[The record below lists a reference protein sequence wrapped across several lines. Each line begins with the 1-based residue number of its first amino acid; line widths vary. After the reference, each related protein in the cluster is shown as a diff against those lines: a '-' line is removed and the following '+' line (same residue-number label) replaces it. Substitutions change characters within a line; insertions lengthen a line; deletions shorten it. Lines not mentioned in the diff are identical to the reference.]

1 MYQPFRSTSLKVINF
16 HDRISLWDY
25 SLWEEAY
32 FPLWFWSYGL
42 DFILFISSLNQL
54 IYYPLVSLT
63 FLIKQLLLNCDYLFL
78 SRDYLFTL
86 TKISKYFILSCYYHI
101 CLSQPIWNS
110 SACHKCASSR
120 WGIVCTQVG
129 PNWVAAGPVS
139 TPILRI
145 LGPNTA
151 GGSLADFN
159 QKRPITLNWQH
170 RWRVEKQKGTEAL
183 ANKCL
188 QSPEQREIW
197 VSCPHKQSPGQ
208 RHLTNSSLTW
218 WKVTTEWGLNPN
230 HSQESLLTMPTSSLK
245 FCSPCNTHSNK

>member
-1 MYQPFRSTSLKVINF
+1 MYQPFRSASLKVIDF
-16 HDRISLWDY
+16 HGRISLRDY
-25 SLWEEAY
+25 SLWKEAF
-32 FPLWFWSYGL
+32 FPLWFWSCGSDL
-42 DFILFISSLNQL
+42 IWFISFLNQL

-63 FLIKQLLLNCDYLFL
+63 FLIKQLLLKCDYLFL

-110 SACHKCASSR
+110 SARHKCASSR

-151 GGSLADFN
+151 RGSPAHFN
-159 QKRPITLNWQH
+159 QKWP
-170 RWRVEKQKGTEAL
+170 
-183 ANKCL
+183 
-188 QSPEQREIW
+188 
-197 VSCPHKQSPGQ
+197 
-208 RHLTNSSLTW
+208 
-218 WKVTTEWGLNPN
+218 TTILI
-230 HSQESLLTMPTSSLK
+230 K
-245 FCSPCNTHSNK
+245 YFSN